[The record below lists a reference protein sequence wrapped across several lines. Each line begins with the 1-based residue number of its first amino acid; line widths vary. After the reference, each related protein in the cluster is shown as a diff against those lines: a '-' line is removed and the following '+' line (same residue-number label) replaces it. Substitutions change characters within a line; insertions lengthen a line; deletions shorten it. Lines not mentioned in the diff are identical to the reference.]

1 MRKKYRDKFTNPE
14 IVKRIEQIENSP
26 QMQSKLLLVKNG
38 MKNNIINPFVLVIG
52 AIFGFIALSA
62 MRAMLDIYSLLVM
75 AAIVYFWEKYS
86 EQRRKQRKNDLA
98 KSYIDNFLL
107 PVFNEILPDTTID
120 YSKKIDLKAMKRLVP
135 DSQYYF
141 GNCHIVFGDDYKTEF
156 SNMQAYTETEDSE
169 GHTRQT
175 IDFCGQVLMAKFDTK
190 INGHIRVVPIKKGK
204 VLGFRNHGSYG
215 KKTKIEKE
223 IETESI
229 EFNNSYAIYSTD
241 DFYTRL
247 ILDPKIIELLNDWK
261 EKMRVCLYMNEQYI
275 SVSFESNAFLFA
287 LPQTKKQV
295 DELSLSTEYEKVRE
309 KLSGFYSLIDIIGE
323 KL

>member
-26 QMQSKLLLVKNG
+26 QMQSKLHSVKTG
-38 MKNNIINPFVLVIG
+38 MKKNVINPFVLVIG
-52 AIFGFIALSA
+52 AIFVIIAL
-62 MRAMLDIYSLLVM
+62 RAMLEIYSILVM
-75 AAIVYFWEKYS
+75 AAIVYFWNKYS
-86 EQRRKQRKNDLA
+86 KQRRNELA
-98 KSYIDNFLL
+98 NSYIDNFLL
-107 PVFNEILPDTTID
+107 PVLNEILPDTTID
-120 YSKKIDLKAMKRLVP
+120 YSKKIDVKVMKRLVP

-156 SNMQAYTETEDSE
+156 SNMEAFTETEDSE

-204 VLGFRNHGSYG
+204 VLGLRNHGNYG

-223 IETESI
+223 IETESL

-261 EKMRVCLYMNEQYI
+261 EKMKVCLYMNEQYI
-275 SVSFESNAFLFA
+275 SVSFESNEFLFT

-295 DELSLSTEYEKVRE
+295 DELSLSAEYEKVRE

>member
-26 QMQSKLLLVKNG
+26 QMQARLRSVKNG
-38 MKNNIINPFVLVIG
+38 MKDNIINPFLVIG
-52 AIFGFIALSA
+52 AMVGFIAL
-62 MRAMLDIYSLLVM
+62 RAMLGICSILVM
-75 AAIVYFWEKYS
+75 AAIVYFWNKYS
-86 EQRRKQRKNDLA
+86 KQRRTELA
-98 KSYIDNFLL
+98 TSYTDNFLL
-107 PVFNEILPDTTID
+107 PVLKEILPDTTID
-120 YSKKIDLKAMKRLVP
+120 YSKEVDLKVMKRLVP
-135 DSQYYF
+135 DSEYYF

-156 SNMQAYTETEDSE
+156 SNMQAYTESEDSE
-169 GHTRQT
+169 GHTRRI
-175 IDFCGQVLMAKFDTK
+175 IDFCGQILMAKFDTK
-190 INGHIRVVPIKKGK
+190 INGHIRVVPVKKGK

-261 EKMRVCLYMNEQYI
+261 EKIRVCLYMNEQYI

>member
-1 MRKKYRDKFTNPE
+1 MKGKAVRKKYRDKFTNPE

-26 QMQSKLLLVKNG
+26 QMQSKLHSVKNG
-38 MKNNIINPFVLVIG
+38 MKDNIINPFLVIG
-52 AIFGFIALSA
+52 AMVGFIAL
-62 MRAMLDIYSLLVM
+62 RAMLGIYSILVM
-75 AAIVYFWEKYS
+75 AALVYFWNKYS
-86 EQRRKQRKNDLA
+86 KQRRTELA
-98 KSYIDNFLL
+98 TSYTDNFLL
-107 PVFNEILPDTTID
+107 PVLNEILPDTTID
-120 YSKKIDLKAMKRLVP
+120 YSKKVDVKVMQRLVP
-135 DSQYYF
+135 NSEYYF

-215 KKTKIEKE
+215 RKTKIEKE

>member
-38 MKNNIINPFVLVIG
+38 MKKNVINPFVIVIG
-52 AIFGFIALSA
+52 AIFVFIAL
-62 MRAMLDIYSLLVM
+62 RAMLDIYSFLVI
-75 AAIVYFWEKYS
+75 AALVYFWKKYS
-86 EQRRKQRKNDLA
+86 KQRRNELA

-107 PVFNEILPDTTID
+107 PVLKEILPDTTID
-120 YSKKIDLKAMKRLVP
+120 YFKKIDLKVMKRLVP
-135 DSQYYF
+135 NSQYYF

-156 SNMQAYTETEDSE
+156 SNMEAFTETEDSE

-175 IDFCGQVLMAKFDTK
+175 IDFCGQALMAKFDTK
-190 INGHIRVVPIKKGK
+190 INGHIRVVPIKKSK
-204 VLGFRNHGSYG
+204 VLGVRNHGNYG

-223 IETESI
+223 IETESL

-275 SVSFESNAFLFA
+275 SVSFESNAFLFT

-295 DELSLSTEYEKVRE
+295 DELSLSAEYEKVRE

>member
-14 IVKRIEQIENSP
+14 IVKQIEQIENSP
-26 QMQSKLLLVKNG
+26 QMQSKLHSVKNG
-38 MKNNIINPFVLVIG
+38 MKDNIINPFVIAIG
-52 AIFGFIALSA
+52 AIVGFIAL
-62 MRAMLDIYSLLVM
+62 RAMLGIYSILVM
-75 AAIVYFWEKYS
+75 AAIVYFWNKYS
-86 EQRRKQRKNDLA
+86 KQRRTELA
-98 KSYIDNFLL
+98 TSYTDNFLL
-107 PVFNEILPDTTID
+107 PVLKEILPDTAID
-120 YSKKIDLKAMKRLVP
+120 YSKKVDVKVMQRLVP
-135 DSQYYF
+135 NSEYYF
-141 GNCHIVFGDDYKTEF
+141 GNCHIIFGDDYKTEF

-169 GHTRQT
+169 GHTRRI

-204 VLGFRNHGSYG
+204 VLGVRNHGNYG

-247 ILDPKIIELLNDWK
+247 ILDPKLIELLNDWK

-275 SVSFESNAFLFA
+275 SVSFESNVFLFA

>member
-26 QMQSKLLLVKNG
+26 QMQSKLHSVKNG
-38 MKNNIINPFVLVIG
+38 MKNNIINPFVIVIG
-52 AIFGFIALSA
+52 AIFVFIAL
-62 MRAMLDIYSLLVM
+62 RAMLDIYSILVM
-75 AAIVYFWEKYS
+75 AAIVYFWSKYS
-86 EQRRKQRKNDLA
+86 KQRRNELA

-107 PVFNEILPDTTID
+107 PVLNEILPNTTID
-120 YSKKIDLKAMKRLVP
+120 YSKKIDLKVMKRLVP

-156 SNMQAYTETEDSE
+156 SNMQAFTETEDSE

-204 VLGFRNHGSYG
+204 VLGFRNHGNYG

-223 IETESI
+223 IETESL
-229 EFNNSYAIYSTD
+229 EFNKSYAIYSTD

-261 EKMRVCLYMNEQYI
+261 EKMKVCLYMNEQYI

-295 DELSLSTEYEKVRE
+295 DELSLSAEYEKIRE

>member
-26 QMQSKLLLVKNG
+26 QMQSKLHSVKTG
-38 MKNNIINPFVLVIG
+38 MKKNVINPFVIAIG
-52 AIFGFIALSA
+52 AIFVFIAL
-62 MRAMLDIYSLLVM
+62 RPMLDIYSLLVM
-75 AAIVYFWEKYS
+75 AAIVYFWNKYS
-86 EQRRKQRKNDLA
+86 KQRRNELA
-98 KSYIDNFLL
+98 NSYIDNFLL
-107 PVFNEILPDTTID
+107 PVLKEILPDTTID
-120 YSKKIDLKAMKRLVP
+120 YFKKIDVKVMKRLVP

-156 SNMQAYTETEDSE
+156 SNMEAFTETEDSE

-190 INGHIRVVPIKKGK
+190 INGHIRVVPIKKSK
-204 VLGFRNHGSYG
+204 VLGVRNHGNYG

-223 IETESI
+223 IETESL

-275 SVSFESNAFLFA
+275 SVSFESNAFLFT

-295 DELSLSTEYEKVRE
+295 DELSLSAEYEKVRE

>member
-26 QMQSKLLLVKNG
+26 QMQSKLHSVKNG
-38 MKNNIINPFVLVIG
+38 MKDNIINPFAIVIG
-52 AIFGFIALSA
+52 AIVGFIAL
-62 MRAMLDIYSLLVM
+62 RAMLGIYSILVM
-75 AAIVYFWEKYS
+75 AAIVYFWNKYS
-86 EQRRKQRKNDLA
+86 KQRRTELA
-98 KSYIDNFLL
+98 TSYTDNFLL
-107 PVFNEILPDTTID
+107 PVLKEILPDTAID
-120 YSKKIDLKAMKRLVP
+120 YSKKVDVKVMQRLVP
-135 DSQYYF
+135 NSEFYF
-141 GNCHIVFGDDYKTEF
+141 GNCHIIFGDDYKTEF

-169 GHTRQT
+169 GHTRQI

-190 INGHIRVVPIKKGK
+190 INGHIRVVPIKKSK
-204 VLGFRNHGSYG
+204 VLGVRNHGSYG
-215 KKTKIEKE
+215 KKTKDEKE

>member
-14 IVKRIEQIENSP
+14 IVKRIKQIENSP
-26 QMQSKLLLVKNG
+26 QMQSKLHSVKNG

-52 AIFGFIALSA
+52 AIFGFIAL
-62 MRAMLDIYSLLVM
+62 RAMLDIYSLLVM
-75 AAIVYFWEKYS
+75 AAIVYFWNKYS
-86 EQRRKQRKNDLA
+86 KQRRNELA

-107 PVFNEILPDTTID
+107 PVLNEILPDTTID
-120 YSKKIDLKAMKRLVP
+120 YSKKIDVKVMKRLVP

-169 GHTRQT
+169 GHTRQI

-204 VLGFRNHGSYG
+204 VLGFRNHGNYG

-261 EKMRVCLYMNEQYI
+261 EK
-275 SVSFESNAFLFA
+275 
-287 LPQTKKQV
+287 
-295 DELSLSTEYEKVRE
+295 
-309 KLSGFYSLIDIIGE
+309 
-323 KL
+323 

>member
-26 QMQSKLLLVKNG
+26 QMQSKLHSVKNG
-38 MKNNIINPFVLVIG
+38 MKNNIINPFVIVIG
-52 AIFGFIALSA
+52 AIFGFIAL
-62 MRAMLDIYSLLVM
+62 RAMLDIYSFLVI
-75 AAIVYFWEKYS
+75 AALVYFWKKYS
-86 EQRRKQRKNDLA
+86 KQRRNELA
-98 KSYIDNFLL
+98 NSYIDNFLL
-107 PVFNEILPDTTID
+107 PVLNEILPDTTID
-120 YSKKIDLKAMKRLVP
+120 YFKKIDLKVMKRLVP

-156 SNMQAYTETEDSE
+156 SNMEAFTETEDSE

-190 INGHIRVVPIKKGK
+190 INGHIRVVPIKKSK
-204 VLGFRNHGSYG
+204 VLGLRNHGNYG

-287 LPQTKKQV
+287 LPQTKKQI

>member
-26 QMQSKLLLVKNG
+26 QMQSKLHSVKNG
-38 MKNNIINPFVLVIG
+38 MKDNIINPFLVIG
-52 AIFGFIALSA
+52 AMVGFIAL
-62 MRAMLDIYSLLVM
+62 RAMLGIYSILVM
-75 AAIVYFWEKYS
+75 AALVYFWNKYS
-86 EQRRKQRKNDLA
+86 KQRRNELA

-107 PVFNEILPDTTID
+107 PVLNEILPNTTID
-120 YSKKIDLKAMKRLVP
+120 YSKKIDLKVMKRLVP

-156 SNMQAYTETEDSE
+156 SNMKAFTETEDNE

-175 IDFCGQVLMAKFDTK
+175 IDFCGQVLMAKLDTK

-204 VLGFRNHGSYG
+204 VLGLRNHGNYG
-215 KKTKIEKE
+215 KKTKIEKG
-223 IETESI
+223 IETESL

-275 SVSFESNAFLFA
+275 SVSFESNEFLFT

>member
-26 QMQSKLLLVKNG
+26 QMQSKLHSVKNG
-38 MKNNIINPFVLVIG
+38 MKDNIINPFLVIG
-52 AIFGFIALSA
+52 AMVGFIAL
-62 MRAMLDIYSLLVM
+62 RAMLGIYSILVM
-75 AAIVYFWEKYS
+75 AALVYFWNKYS
-86 EQRRKQRKNDLA
+86 KQRRTELA
-98 KSYIDNFLL
+98 TSYTDNFLL
-107 PVFNEILPDTTID
+107 PVLNEILPDTTID

-190 INGHIRVVPIKKGK
+190 INGNIRVVPVKKGK

-215 KKTKIEKE
+215 RKTKIEKE

>member
-26 QMQSKLLLVKNG
+26 QMQSKLHSVKNG
-38 MKNNIINPFVLVIG
+38 MKDNIINPFLVIG
-52 AIFGFIALSA
+52 AMVGFIAL
-62 MRAMLDIYSLLVM
+62 RAMLGIYSILVM
-75 AAIVYFWEKYS
+75 AALVYFWNKYS
-86 EQRRKQRKNDLA
+86 KQRRTELA
-98 KSYIDNFLL
+98 TSYTDNFLL
-107 PVFNEILPDTTID
+107 PVLNEILPDTTID
-120 YSKKIDLKAMKRLVP
+120 YSKKVDVKVMQRLVP
-135 DSQYYF
+135 NSEYYF

-215 KKTKIEKE
+215 RKTKIEKE

-275 SVSFESNAFLFA
+275 SVSFESNEFLFT

-295 DELSLSTEYEKVRE
+295 DELSLSAEYEKVRE

>member
-1 MRKKYRDKFTNPE
+1 MKGKAVRKKYRDKFTNPE
-14 IVKRIEQIENSP
+14 IVKRIKQIENSL
-26 QMQSKLLLVKNG
+26 QMQSKLHSVKNG

-52 AIFGFIALSA
+52 AIFGFIAL
-62 MRAMLDIYSLLVM
+62 RAMLDIYSLLVM
-75 AAIVYFWEKYS
+75 AAIVYFWNKYS
-86 EQRRKQRKNDLA
+86 KQRRNELA

-107 PVFNEILPDTTID
+107 PVLNEILPDTTID
-120 YSKKIDLKAMKRLVP
+120 YSKKIDVKVMKRLVP

-169 GHTRQT
+169 GHTRRI

-190 INGHIRVVPIKKGK
+190 INGHIRVVPIKKSK
-204 VLGFRNHGSYG
+204 VLGLRNHGNYG

-223 IETESI
+223 IETESL

>member
-26 QMQSKLLLVKNG
+26 QMQSKLHSVKNG
-38 MKNNIINPFVLVIG
+38 MKKNVINPFVIVIG
-52 AIFGFIALSA
+52 AIFVFIAL
-62 MRAMLDIYSLLVM
+62 RAMLDIYSFLVI
-75 AAIVYFWEKYS
+75 AALVYFWKKYS
-86 EQRRKQRKNDLA
+86 KQRRKELA

-107 PVFNEILPDTTID
+107 PVLKEILPDTTID
-120 YSKKIDLKAMKRLVP
+120 YSKKIDLKVMKRLVP

-156 SNMQAYTETEDSE
+156 SNMQAFTETEDSE

-175 IDFCGQVLMAKFDTK
+175 IDFCGQVLMAKLDTK

-204 VLGFRNHGSYG
+204 VLGLRNHGNYG

-223 IETESI
+223 IETESL

-275 SVSFESNAFLFA
+275 SVSFESNEFLFT

>member
-26 QMQSKLLLVKNG
+26 QMQARLRSVKNG
-38 MKNNIINPFVLVIG
+38 MKDNIINPFLVIG
-52 AIFGFIALSA
+52 AMVGFIAL
-62 MRAMLDIYSLLVM
+62 RAMLGICSILVM
-75 AAIVYFWEKYS
+75 AAIVYFWNKYS
-86 EQRRKQRKNDLA
+86 KQRRTELA
-98 KSYIDNFLL
+98 TSYTDNFLL
-107 PVFNEILPDTTID
+107 PVLKEILPDTTID
-120 YSKKIDLKAMKRLVP
+120 YSKEVDLKVMKRLVP
-135 DSQYYF
+135 DSEYYF

-156 SNMQAYTETEDSE
+156 SNMQAYTESEDSE
-169 GHTRQT
+169 GHTRRI
-175 IDFCGQVLMAKFDTK
+175 IDFCGQILMAKFDTK
-190 INGHIRVVPIKKGK
+190 INGHIRVVPVKKGK

-215 KKTKIEKE
+215 KETKIEKE

>member
-1 MRKKYRDKFTNPE
+1 MRKKYREKFTNPE

-26 QMQSKLLLVKNG
+26 QMQSKLHSVKNG
-38 MKNNIINPFVLVIG
+38 MKDNIINPFI
-52 AIFGFIALSA
+52 AICAIVGFIAL
-62 MRAMLDIYSLLVM
+62 RAMLGIYSILVM
-75 AAIVYFWEKYS
+75 AALVYFWNKYS
-86 EQRRKQRKNDLA
+86 SKRRNELA
-98 KSYIDNFLL
+98 TSYTDNFLL
-107 PVFNEILPDTTID
+107 PVLNEILPDTTID
-120 YSKKIDLKAMKRLVP
+120 YSKEVDVKAMKRLVP

-190 INGHIRVVPIKKGK
+190 INGHIRVVPVKKGK

-215 KKTKIEKE
+215 RKTKIEKE

-287 LPQTKKQV
+287 LP
-295 DELSLSTEYEKVRE
+295 
-309 KLSGFYSLIDIIGE
+309 
-323 KL
+323 

>member
-26 QMQSKLLLVKNG
+26 QMQSKLHSVKNG
-38 MKNNIINPFVLVIG
+38 MKDNIINPFLVIG
-52 AIFGFIALSA
+52 AMVGFIAL
-62 MRAMLDIYSLLVM
+62 RAMLGIYSILVM
-75 AAIVYFWEKYS
+75 AALVYFWNKYS
-86 EQRRKQRKNDLA
+86 KQRRTELA
-98 KSYIDNFLL
+98 TSYTDNFLL
-107 PVFNEILPDTTID
+107 PVLNEILPDTTID
-120 YSKKIDLKAMKRLVP
+120 YSKKVDVKVMQRLVP
-135 DSQYYF
+135 NSEYYF

-215 KKTKIEKE
+215 RKTKIEKE

>member
-26 QMQSKLLLVKNG
+26 QMQSKLHSVKNG
-38 MKNNIINPFVLVIG
+38 MKNNIINPFVIVIG
-52 AIFGFIALSA
+52 AIFLFLVL
-62 MRAMLDIYSLLVM
+62 RAMIDIYSILVM
-75 AAIVYFWEKYS
+75 AAIVYFWNKYS
-86 EQRRKQRKNDLA
+86 KQRRNELA

-107 PVFNEILPDTTID
+107 PVLNEILPDTTID
-120 YSKKIDLKAMKRLVP
+120 YSKKIDVKVMKRLVP

-156 SNMQAYTETEDSE
+156 SNMEAFTETEDSE

-204 VLGFRNHGSYG
+204 VLVFRNHGNYG

-295 DELSLSTEYEKVRE
+295 DELSLSAEYEKVRE

>member
-1 MRKKYRDKFTNPE
+1 
-14 IVKRIEQIENSP
+14 
-26 QMQSKLLLVKNG
+26 
-38 MKNNIINPFVLVIG
+38 
-52 AIFGFIALSA
+52 
-62 MRAMLDIYSLLVM
+62 M
-75 AAIVYFWEKYS
+75 AAIVYFWNKYS
-86 EQRRKQRKNDLA
+86 KQRRTELA
-98 KSYIDNFLL
+98 TSYTDNFLL
-107 PVFNEILPDTTID
+107 PVLNEILPDTTID
-120 YSKKIDLKAMKRLVP
+120 YSKKVDVKVMQRLVP

-156 SNMQAYTETEDSE
+156 SNMQAFTETEDSE
-169 GHTRQT
+169 GHTRQI

-204 VLGFRNHGSYG
+204 VLGFRNHGNYG

-223 IETESI
+223 IETESL
-229 EFNNSYAIYSTD
+229 EFNKSYAIYSTD

-295 DELSLSTEYEKVRE
+295 DELSLSAEYEKVRE

>member
-26 QMQSKLLLVKNG
+26 QMQSKLHSVKNG
-38 MKNNIINPFVLVIG
+38 MKDNIINPFLVIG
-52 AIFGFIALSA
+52 AMVGFIAL
-62 MRAMLDIYSLLVM
+62 RAMLGIYSILVM
-75 AAIVYFWEKYS
+75 AALVYFWNKYS
-86 EQRRKQRKNDLA
+86 KQRRTELA
-98 KSYIDNFLL
+98 TSYTDNFLL
-107 PVFNEILPDTTID
+107 PVLKEILPDTTID
-120 YSKKIDLKAMKRLVP
+120 YSKKVDVKVMQRLVP
-135 DSQYYF
+135 NSEYYF

-204 VLGFRNHGSYG
+204 VLGVRNHGSYG

>member
-26 QMQSKLLLVKNG
+26 QMQSKLHSVKNG
-38 MKNNIINPFVLVIG
+38 MKDNIINPFLVIG
-52 AIFGFIALSA
+52 AMVGFIAL
-62 MRAMLDIYSLLVM
+62 RAMLGIYSILVM
-75 AAIVYFWEKYS
+75 AALVYFWNKYS
-86 EQRRKQRKNDLA
+86 KQRRTELA
-98 KSYIDNFLL
+98 TSYTDNFLL
-107 PVFNEILPDTTID
+107 PVLNEILPDTTID
-120 YSKKIDLKAMKRLVP
+120 YSKKVDVKVMQRLVP

-190 INGHIRVVPIKKGK
+190 INGHIRVVPVKKGK

>member
-1 MRKKYRDKFTNPE
+1 MRKKYREKFTNPE

-26 QMQSKLLLVKNG
+26 QMQSKLHSVKNG
-38 MKNNIINPFVLVIG
+38 MKDNIINPFI
-52 AIFGFIALSA
+52 AICAIVGFIAL
-62 MRAMLDIYSLLVM
+62 RAMLGIYSILVM
-75 AAIVYFWEKYS
+75 AALVYFWNKYS
-86 EQRRKQRKNDLA
+86 SKRRNELA
-98 KSYIDNFLL
+98 TSYTDNFLL
-107 PVFNEILPDTTID
+107 PVLNEILPDTTID
-120 YSKKIDLKAMKRLVP
+120 YSKEVDVKAMKRLVT

-190 INGHIRVVPIKKGK
+190 INGHIRVVPVKKGK

-215 KKTKIEKE
+215 RKTKIEKE

-261 EKMRVCLYMNEQYI
+261 EKM
-275 SVSFESNAFLFA
+275 
-287 LPQTKKQV
+287 
-295 DELSLSTEYEKVRE
+295 LSL
-309 KLSGFYSLIDIIGE
+309 IHI
-323 KL
+323 

>member
-26 QMQSKLLLVKNG
+26 QMQSKLHSVKTG
-38 MKNNIINPFVLVIG
+38 MKKNVINPFVIAIG
-52 AIFGFIALSA
+52 AIFVFIAL
-62 MRAMLDIYSLLVM
+62 RPMLDIYSLLVM
-75 AAIVYFWEKYS
+75 AAIVYFWNKYS
-86 EQRRKQRKNDLA
+86 KQRRNELA
-98 KSYIDNFLL
+98 NSYIDNFLL
-107 PVFNEILPDTTID
+107 PVLKEILPDTTID
-120 YSKKIDLKAMKRLVP
+120 YFKKIDVKVMKRLVP

-156 SNMQAYTETEDSE
+156 SNMEAFTETEDSE

-190 INGHIRVVPIKKGK
+190 INGHIRVVPIKKSK
-204 VLGFRNHGSYG
+204 VLGVRNHGNYG

-223 IETESI
+223 IETESL

-275 SVSFESNAFLFA
+275 SVSFESNAYLFA

>member
-26 QMQSKLLLVKNG
+26 QMQARLRSVKNG
-38 MKNNIINPFVLVIG
+38 MKDNIINPFLVIG
-52 AIFGFIALSA
+52 AMVGFIAL
-62 MRAMLDIYSLLVM
+62 RAMLGICSILVM
-75 AAIVYFWEKYS
+75 AAIVYFWNKYS
-86 EQRRKQRKNDLA
+86 KQRRTELA
-98 KSYIDNFLL
+98 TSYTDNFLL
-107 PVFNEILPDTTID
+107 PVLNEILPDTAID
-120 YSKKIDLKAMKRLVP
+120 YSKKVNVKVMQRLVP
-135 DSQYYF
+135 NSEYYF
-141 GNCHIVFGDDYKTEF
+141 GNCHIIFGDDYKTEF

-169 GHTRQT
+169 GHTRQI

-204 VLGFRNHGSYG
+204 VLGVRNHGNYG

-275 SVSFESNAFLFA
+275 SISFESNAFLFA

>member
-26 QMQSKLLLVKNG
+26 QMQSKLHSVKNG
-38 MKNNIINPFVLVIG
+38 MKNNIINPFVIVIG
-52 AIFGFIALSA
+52 AIFGFIAL
-62 MRAMLDIYSLLVM
+62 RAMLDIYSFLVI
-75 AAIVYFWEKYS
+75 AALVYFWKKYS
-86 EQRRKQRKNDLA
+86 KQRRNELA
-98 KSYIDNFLL
+98 NSYIDNFLL
-107 PVFNEILPDTTID
+107 PVLNEILPDTTID
-120 YSKKIDLKAMKRLVP
+120 YFKKIDLKVMKRLVP

-156 SNMQAYTETEDSE
+156 SNMEAFTETEDSE

-190 INGHIRVVPIKKGK
+190 INGHIRVVPIKKSK
-204 VLGFRNHGSYG
+204 VLGVRNHGNYG

-261 EKMRVCLYMNEQYI
+261 EKMKVCLYMNEQYI
-275 SVSFESNAFLFA
+275 SVSFESNAFLFT

-295 DELSLSTEYEKVRE
+295 DELSLSAEYEKVRE

>member
-26 QMQSKLLLVKNG
+26 QMQVKLHSVKNG
-38 MKNNIINPFVLVIG
+38 MKNNIINPFVIVIG
-52 AIFGFIALSA
+52 AIFLFLVL
-62 MRAMLDIYSLLVM
+62 RAMLDIYSLLVM
-75 AAIVYFWEKYS
+75 AAIVYFWNKYS
-86 EQRRKQRKNDLA
+86 KQRRNELA

-107 PVFNEILPDTTID
+107 PVLNEILPDTTID
-120 YSKKIDLKAMKRLVP
+120 YSKKIDVKVMKRLVP

-204 VLGFRNHGSYG
+204 VLGLRNHGNYG

-261 EKMRVCLYMNEQYI
+261 EKMKVCLYMNEQYI

-287 LPQTKKQV
+287 LPNTKKQV
-295 DELSLSTEYEKVRE
+295 DELSLSAEYEKVRE

>member
-1 MRKKYRDKFTNPE
+1 MRKKYREKFTNPE

-26 QMQSKLLLVKNG
+26 QMQSKLHSVKNG
-38 MKNNIINPFVLVIG
+38 MKDNIINPFI
-52 AIFGFIALSA
+52 AICAIVGFIAL
-62 MRAMLDIYSLLVM
+62 RAMLGIYSILVM
-75 AAIVYFWEKYS
+75 AALVYFWNKYS
-86 EQRRKQRKNDLA
+86 SKRRNELA
-98 KSYIDNFLL
+98 TSYTDNFLL
-107 PVFNEILPDTTID
+107 PVLNEILPDTTID
-120 YSKKIDLKAMKRLVP
+120 YSKEVDVKAMKRLVT

-190 INGHIRVVPIKKGK
+190 INGHIRVVPVKKGK

-215 KKTKIEKE
+215 RKTKIEKE

>member
-26 QMQSKLLLVKNG
+26 QMQSKLHSVKNG
-38 MKNNIINPFVLVIG
+38 MKNNIINPFVIVIG
-52 AIFGFIALSA
+52 AIFGFIAL
-62 MRAMLDIYSLLVM
+62 RAMLDIYSFLVI
-75 AAIVYFWEKYS
+75 AALVYFWKKYS
-86 EQRRKQRKNDLA
+86 KQRRNELA

-107 PVFNEILPDTTID
+107 PVLKEILPDTTID
-120 YSKKIDLKAMKRLVP
+120 YFKKIDLKVMKRLVP
-135 DSQYYF
+135 NSQYYF

-156 SNMQAYTETEDSE
+156 SNMEAFTETEDSE

-175 IDFCGQVLMAKFDTK
+175 IDFCGQALMAKFDTK
-190 INGHIRVVPIKKGK
+190 INGHIRVVPIKKSK
-204 VLGFRNHGSYG
+204 VLGVRNHGNYG

-223 IETESI
+223 IETESL

-275 SVSFESNAFLFA
+275 SVSFESNVFLFT

-295 DELSLSTEYEKVRE
+295 DELSLSAEYEKVRE

>member
-1 MRKKYRDKFTNPE
+1 
-14 IVKRIEQIENSP
+14 
-26 QMQSKLLLVKNG
+26 
-38 MKNNIINPFVLVIG
+38 
-52 AIFGFIALSA
+52 
-62 MRAMLDIYSLLVM
+62 
-75 AAIVYFWEKYS
+75 
-86 EQRRKQRKNDLA
+86 
-98 KSYIDNFLL
+98 
-107 PVFNEILPDTTID
+107 
-120 YSKKIDLKAMKRLVP
+120 
-135 DSQYYF
+135 
-141 GNCHIVFGDDYKTEF
+141 
-156 SNMQAYTETEDSE
+156 MQAYTETEDSE

-190 INGHIRVVPIKKGK
+190 INGHIRVVPVKKGK

>member
-26 QMQSKLLLVKNG
+26 QMQSKLHSVKNG
-38 MKNNIINPFVLVIG
+38 MKDNIINPFLVIG
-52 AIFGFIALSA
+52 AMVGFIAL
-62 MRAMLDIYSLLVM
+62 RAMLGIYSILVM
-75 AAIVYFWEKYS
+75 AALVYFWNKYS
-86 EQRRKQRKNDLA
+86 KQRRTELA
-98 KSYIDNFLL
+98 TSYTDNFLL
-107 PVFNEILPDTTID
+107 PVLNEILPDTTID
-120 YSKKIDLKAMKRLVP
+120 YSKKVDVKVMQRLVP
-135 DSQYYF
+135 NSEYYF

-223 IETESI
+223 IETESL

>member
-14 IVKRIEQIENSP
+14 IVKRIKQIENSP
-26 QMQSKLLLVKNG
+26 QMQSKLHSVKNG

-52 AIFGFIALSA
+52 AIFGFIAL
-62 MRAMLDIYSLLVM
+62 RAMLDIYSLLVM
-75 AAIVYFWEKYS
+75 AAIVYFWNKYS
-86 EQRRKQRKNDLA
+86 KQRRNELA

-107 PVFNEILPDTTID
+107 PVLNEILPDTTID
-120 YSKKIDLKAMKRLVP
+120 YSKKIDVKVMKRLVP

-141 GNCHIVFGDDYKTEF
+141 GNFHIVFGDDYKTEF
-156 SNMQAYTETEDSE
+156 SNMEAFTETEDSE

-175 IDFCGQVLMAKFDTK
+175 IDFCGQVLMAKLDTK

-204 VLGFRNHGSYG
+204 VLGLRNHGNYG

-261 EKMRVCLYMNEQYI
+261 EKMKVCLYMNEQYI

-287 LPQTKKQV
+287 LPNTKKQV
-295 DELSLSTEYEKVRE
+295 DELSLSAEYEKVRE

>member
-26 QMQSKLLLVKNG
+26 QMQSKLHSVKNG
-38 MKNNIINPFVLVIG
+38 MKDNIINPFLVIG
-52 AIFGFIALSA
+52 AMVGFIAL
-62 MRAMLDIYSLLVM
+62 RAMLGIYSILVM
-75 AAIVYFWEKYS
+75 AALVYFWNKYS
-86 EQRRKQRKNDLA
+86 KQRRTELA
-98 KSYIDNFLL
+98 TSYTDNFLL
-107 PVFNEILPDTTID
+107 PVLNEILPDTTID
-120 YSKKIDLKAMKRLVP
+120 YSKKVDVKVMQRLVP
-135 DSQYYF
+135 NSEYYF

-190 INGHIRVVPIKKGK
+190 INGHIRVVPVKKGK

-215 KKTKIEKE
+215 RKTKIEKE

>member
-1 MRKKYRDKFTNPE
+1 MKGKAVRKKYRDKFTNPE

-26 QMQSKLLLVKNG
+26 QMQSKLHSVKNG
-38 MKNNIINPFVLVIG
+38 MKDNIINPFLVIG
-52 AIFGFIALSA
+52 AMVGFIAL
-62 MRAMLDIYSLLVM
+62 RAMLGIYSILVM
-75 AAIVYFWEKYS
+75 AALVYFWNKYS
-86 EQRRKQRKNDLA
+86 KQRRTELA
-98 KSYIDNFLL
+98 TSYTDNFLL
-107 PVFNEILPDTTID
+107 PVLNEILPDTTID
-120 YSKKIDLKAMKRLVP
+120 YSKKVDVKVMQRLVP

-190 INGHIRVVPIKKGK
+190 INGNIRVVPVKKGK

-215 KKTKIEKE
+215 RKTKIEKE